1 MLKKIISSFV
11 ITALLLCL
19 PIIVSAKDYGSGSI
33 SMNLD
38 FKNQVP
44 SKFTVNSIKVNDD
57 YDWSSDQDNYMV
69 DTRQLK
75 VVLNVTPNGEA
86 VPRISYCGDECG
98 KAYSVNIEK
107 SGSNYVITVTITN
120 PEQNFVTFDLIE
132 DEGAGNNP
140 DEPGQPRMCKITYQ
154 MNGGEPIDP
163 VDFVCGNPAPP
174 PSSEQIKNGD
184 NRFIGWFA
192 NPSLT
197 EEYNFDVNEN
207 DNVTVYAGWES
218 SEGEEPRFRLT
229 FDFNGAKD
237 SEGHTTL
244 QIESVGFVPM
254 IVSELFIDEMGVIP
268 PEGYHLAYIEIN
280 GKRYEVDKD
289 QGYELNKD
297 SSFVYI
303 WVDKDGKELEVEKKE
318 VTLITDSGFTISFE
332 GKEGEEYNLTV
343 VDVLTLKKEQ
353 LAELGVTEEEY
364 NKIKEQI
371 VTAAKQYGNVLNV
384 FVIEVDYR
392 GMLYE
397 KSAQVKIKLTDEMK
411 KYNKFK
417 FIYIDED
424 NNFKVGEIVDAKVEG
439 DYLIAT
445 LPHLSVYAVVGET
458 TIEETKDNNPK
469 TSDSVIINIVM
480 LVLSLTGLTSTVIY
494 IKKHKL
500 IRL

>member
-1 MLKKIISSFV
+1 MFKRIISSFV
-11 ITALLLCL
+11 VIALFLCL
-19 PIIVSAKDYGSGSI
+19 PFIVSAQDYGSGSI
-33 SMNLD
+33 GMNLE
-38 FKNQVP
+38 FNNQAP
-44 SKFTVNSIKVNDD
+44 SKFTVNSVKVNG
-57 YDWSSDQDNYMV
+57 YDWSSSQDNYFV
-69 DTRQLK
+69 DTRQLT
-75 VVLNVTPNGEA
+75 VVLNVTPTGEA
-86 VPRISYCGDECG
+86 VPKISHCGDECG
-98 KAYSVNIEK
+98 NAYKVSIET
-107 SGSNYVITVTITN
+107 SGSNYTITVTITN
-120 PEQNFVTFDLIE
+120 PEQDFVTFDLIE
-132 DEGAGNNP
+132 DEGTGNNP
-140 DEPGQPRMCKITYQ
+140 DEPGQPRMCQVTYQ
-154 MNGGEPIDP
+154 MNGGNPIDP

-174 PSSEQIKNGD
+174 PSSDQIKNGD

-207 DNVTVYAGWES
+207 DNVTVYAGWEG
-218 SEGEEPRFRLT
+218 SEGEEPRYRLT

-237 SEGHTTL
+237 SEGRTGL
-244 QIESVGFVPM
+244 QTESVAFVPM

-297 SSFVYI
+297 SDFVYI
-303 WVDKDGKELEVEKKE
+303 WVDKDGKELVVEKKE
-318 VTLITDSGFTISFE
+318 VSLTTNSGFSVTFE

-364 NKIKEQI
+364 NQIKDKI
-371 VTAAKQYGNVLNV
+371 VTAVKQYGNVLNV
-384 FVIEVDYR
+384 FTIEVDYR

-397 KSAQVKIKLTDEMK
+397 GPVQIKVKMTEEMK
-411 KYNKFK
+411 KYNKFR
-417 FIYIDED
+417 FVYIDEN
-424 NNFKVGEIVDAKVEG
+424 NNFKVGEIVDVKVEG
-439 DYLIAT
+439 EYLVGT
-445 LPHLSVYAVVGET
+445 LPHLSVYAVVGEYV
-458 TIEETKDNNPK
+458 EENNPK

-480 LVLSLTGLTSTVIY
+480 LVLCLIGLTSTVIY